1 MRGTSTPLRS
11 RPPNPPPAFS
21 WLLLIGG
28 IVATVFVFYCYWPLT
43 RYYFA
48 QDDFY
53 FLEKANLGLRDS
65 MEQHFNTRPG
75 HFRPLTKG
83 LYFLGM
89 WPLFGLNPVPYH
101 FASFVLHALNS
112 VLVGVVLRRFGISSV
127 MSWIAAFLFA
137 ANVAQLET
145 VAWISCVQQLLG
157 ATFAFAAMIWGLGA
171 LTMKSRR
178 RLIAATVAYVLA
190 LGSYEQT
197 LAVPLVLIAWQW
209 SQHGWRQTLQACRGP
224 LLPMLLLLFVYF
236 VYAFG
241 IRGLPASGPYVMWI
255 GSHVLENFRQYSG
268 SVFAIWLIF
277 PYADLPVGWRGS
289 HVVWFVLIG
298 LYLLR
303 GTWRQLAFGC
313 FAFLVL
319 LAPVLFTQHHIFAF
333 HLYLPAIGAWYLL
346 GSAADSIVG
355 MFAVFRRRYA
365 RAVAVGAVAV
375 AAAGSVIAVRANL
388 RTNISDEVKIPKIFV
403 LRRAVLAEQ
412 VCRDVSDRWT
422 GGTHLALVYGGRQG
436 SGNWGNIQSALANGS
451 ALRLVLNEPDL
462 EVRFIL
468 PSQIGATPPEETMI
482 VTELGHTFTFPQYQ
496 ELLAGREPTAVVR
509 DSEKP

>member
-1 MRGTSTPLRS
+1 MRAIPTALRS
-11 RPPNPPPAFS
+11 RPPNHSPAFS

-28 IVATVFVFYCYWPLT
+28 IAATLFVFYCYWPLT
-43 RYYFA
+43 RYFFA

-53 FLEKANLGLRDS
+53 FLEKASLGLRDS

-89 WPLFGLNPVPYH
+89 WPLFGLNPIPYH
-101 FASFVLHALNS
+101 IASFVLHALNS
-112 VLVGVVLRRFGISSV
+112 VLVGVVLRRLRVSRL
-127 MSWIAAFLFA
+127 MSWVAAFLFA

-157 ATFAFAAMIWGLGA
+157 ATFAFAALIWGLDA
-171 LTMKSRR
+171 LARKSRAW
-178 RLIAATVAYVLA
+178 LIAATLAYVLA

-197 LAVPLVLIAWQW
+197 LAVPLVLIVWQW
-209 SQHGWRQTLQACRGP
+209 SQHGWRRALQACRGP
-224 LLPMLLLLFVYF
+224 LLPMLLLLFVYC
-236 VYAFG
+236 VYAFVV
-241 IRGLPASGPYVMWI
+241 RGLPTSGPYVMWI

-277 PYADLPVGWRGS
+277 PYADLPVGFRGS
-289 HVVWFVLIG
+289 HVIWFVLIG
-298 LYLLR
+298 WYLLR
-303 GTWRQLAFGC
+303 GKWRQLAFAC
-313 FAFLVL
+313 FAFFVF
-319 LAPVLFTQHHIFAF
+319 LAPVLFTRHHIYAF

-346 GSAADSIVG
+346 GGAADSVVG

-365 RAVAVGAVAV
+365 RAVAVGALAV

-388 RTNISDEVKIPKIFV
+388 RTNISDEVAIPRIFI

-412 VCRDVSDRWT
+412 VCRDVSDRWA

-436 SGNWGNIQSALANGS
+436 GGNWGNIQSALANGS

-462 EVRFIL
+462 AVSFIL
-468 PSQIGATPPEETMI
+468 PSQIGAIPPEETMI
-482 VTELGHTFTFPQYQ
+482 VTELGHTFTFSQYQ
-496 ELLAGREPTAVVR
+496 EVLAGREPTAVLQHPVT
-509 DSEKP
+509 P